1 MRQSGSKGSGNLA
14 FPLRLDRLG
23 WSAVLFVLQSLT
35 AFTWAEEPYAPLT
48 RWDEPSGGQ
57 LNISVFVFRD
67 ANRDG
72 IYDLGDRPMS
82 GIIVDATG
90 LGPASSTESNSAGFA
105 NFKMSGSNVN
115 ADILFAGRYQFS
127 TLVPPHWQLTTGN
140 VEQFTEFE
148 MMPGSPAD
156 IVAKPPLSPVG
167 LAPDLSISGP
177 LPALGDGEAL
187 ELTMQGGQ
195 TIEIAG
201 DDGHFSAPVEPGS
214 WRFTSGD
221 AGTAVEVKAIPVL
234 LGDTWWEEPVIEAA
248 ADTLVTFDDL
258 QSEGVLKVPSGY
270 SGLNWD
276 NFVMT
281 QQKFYEPAGY
291 RNGAMSG
298 EFLAY
303 NGSGHPAAISRKVP
317 FDFVGG
323 AFGISTFQAEGE
335 TLTITGWRGEEQ
347 VYQQKVTL
355 SALGPVYLAA
365 EMRDVTRLDFATA
378 RYWQFTADDLE
389 FRMGAP

>member
-1 MRQSGSKGSGNLA
+1 MRQSGSKGGGNLA
-14 FPLRLDRLG
+14 FPLHLERLG
-23 WSAVLFVLQSLT
+23 WSTALFVLQSLT
-35 AFTWAEEPYAPLT
+35 AVTWAEEPYAPLT

-67 ANRDG
+67 VNRDG
-72 IYDLGDRPMS
+72 VYDLGDRPMS

-105 NFKMSGSNVN
+105 NFKMSGSNVD

-127 TLVPPHWQLTTGN
+127 ILVPPHWQLTTGN

-177 LPALGDGEAL
+177 LPDGQPL
-187 ELTMQGGQ
+187 ELTGRDGE
-195 TIEIAG
+195 TVLLTG
-201 DDGHFSAPVEPGS
+201 DDGHFSAPAEPGT
-214 WRFTSGD
+214 WQVSGR
-221 AGTAVEVKAIPVL
+221 AIEVKSIPVL
-234 LGDTWWEEPVIEAA
+234 LSDNWWDEPVTEAA
-248 ADTLVTFDDL
+248 TDTLVGFDDL

-281 QQKFYEPAGY
+281 HQKFYEPAGY

-303 NGSGHPAAISRKVP
+303 NGSGHPAAISSKVP

-335 TLTITGWRGEEQ
+335 TLTITGWRGELQ
-347 VYQQKVTL
+347 VYQQEVTL

-389 FRMGAP
+389 FRVAAP